1 MDLSYERDYGNV
13 GADPLYVPVHVVGKV
28 NGPDREPRDIAVA
41 VNGTI
46 RAVGNTFK
54 LAVGDDGEL
63 VSVIVP
69 ESAFKKGR
77 NDVQVFVLAP

>member
-1 MDLSYERDYGNV
+1 M
-13 GADPLYVPVHVVGKV
+13 GADPLYVPVHVVGQV
-28 NGPDREPRDIAVA
+28 NGPDRHPRDIAVA

-46 RAVGNTFK
+46 QAVGNTFK

-69 ESAFKKGR
+69 EAAFQKGR
-77 NDVQVFVLAP
+77 NRVQVFAAP